1 MEERRNPG
9 ARDDFLEKFYKLEVA
24 VERLTEHEKLDKP
37 RYEQWHKE
45 TSARLNELERMRLDT
60 TNGRLRDLE
69 NRPIIVQ
76 LTKEEIKVLFNEWG
90 EILAGRLSFK
100 FILSVAGAFGFILT
114 TVIAAA
120 VLVYFKFKP

>member
-9 ARDDFLEKFYKLEVA
+9 ARDDFLEKFFRLQSDVQ
-24 VERLTEHEKLDKP
+24 RLTEHEKLDKP

-45 TSARLNELERMRLDT
+45 TSERLVELEKMRLET

-76 LTKEEIKVLFNEWG
+76 LTKDEIKTLFNEWG

-100 FILSVAGAFGFILT
+100 FILSVAGALGVILT
-114 TVIAAA
+114 AIITAAFITY
-120 VLVYFKFKP
+120 LKLR